1 MVKGVSSAGLEVI
14 PIKVGKKQ
22 KKMGLEMIPLK
33 PGQVQSVPTQS
44 RKRASRRSKISSAMR
59 VAGPLASQGG
69 QLQEVQAHANA
80 VAGFMQSTTPI
91 SSEGK
96 SSIMTILNPCGE
108 LGSDEN
114 AKFPDGTL
122 SQSGVQRFRQFET
135 IVAPWQTFSSS
146 ANVTNN
152 WSLYIISPA
161 SFRTVAVLIAVRDGK
176 ALTDTE
182 FAMVFTSMN
191 VDAPMID
198 YPNWKSIGTTGTGP
212 DPNIYYTTYSF
223 KAAQLDL
230 DPGTGESK
238 SIESFRVVGDGLV
251 VMHNTPDLWNQ
262 GSFAV
267 GQFKTDFAM
276 IETDTTATPVVIEIQ
291 TNVTAGSPNDL
302 EGIVNIYAVLN
313 GVNTNILNGVF
324 NGPGPWTFTTIS
336 GLYTLKMP
344 SPDNEVFLANSG
356 AGTPLTFTYNFGTT
370 PTLTVA
376 NSGAFPSITFGL
388 FQTPGTFVFML
399 QGEGPTLAADQFN
412 PSQLVLS
419 LPSLNQDS
427 IVQADP
433 KFSAELM
440 KAHCGF
446 YAVRRYF
453 EPKLNM
459 NNSNVSGNIKLE
471 VQSMAKEI
479 VVDAPGGIVGDILDR
494 NGSTIIAAIRGISYA
509 CSPTIKAV
517 RYIEFLPA
525 PDSPLA
531 PFVGPTPKKDDDAEE
546 VFRQVQLSGPHSYVP
561 DANLLG
567 GLATFIMSVVDAVPV
582 FLRTARGISNAVSNA
597 LSWVESKIPVM

>member
-1 MVKGVSSAGLEVI
+1 MVKGASSAGLEII
-14 PIKVGKKQ
+14 PVKVGKKSG
-22 KKMGLEMIPLK
+22 KMGLEMIPLR
-33 PGQVQSVPTQS
+33 PDQVQSAPLPQ
-44 RKRASRRSKISSAMR
+44 RKKASKKLKNSSVMPA
-59 VAGPLASQGG
+59 VGPLASRGG
-69 QLQEVQAHANA
+69 QLQEVQAHASK
-80 VAGFMQSTTPI
+80 VSGFMQSNKPI
-91 SSEGK
+91 STEGK

-191 VDAPMID
+191 VDAPMVD
-198 YPNWKSIGTTGTGP
+198 YPNWNSIGIPGTGVE
-212 DPNIYYTTYSF
+212 PNVYYTTYSF
-223 KAAQLDL
+223 KAAHLDL

-238 SIESFRVVGDGLV
+238 SIESFRVVGDGMV

-267 GQFKTDFAM
+267 AQFKTDFAM
-276 IETDTTATPVVIEIQ
+276 IETDTTATPVVIEVL
-291 TNVTAGSPNDL
+291 TSAVGTTL
-302 EGIVNIYAVLN
+302 EGSVSMYAVIN
-313 GVNTNILNGVF
+313 GVKTIILDGVLT
-324 NGPGPWTFTTIS
+324 GAGPWTFNTV
-336 GLYTLKMP
+336 GGAYTLKMP
-344 SPDNEVFLANSG
+344 SPDNEVFYTTTSG
-356 AGTPLTFTYNFGTT
+356 GDPIGFVYTPGPN
-370 PTLTVA
+370 PTLTISNTSV
-376 NSGAFPSITFGL
+376 FPSISMGL
-388 FQTPGTFVFML
+388 FTGTGTFVFML
-399 QGEGPTLAADQFN
+399 QGEGPTLAMSQFN

-471 VQSMAKEI
+471 VQSMSKEI

-509 CSPTIKAV
+509 CSPTIKSV
-517 RYIEFLPA
+517 RYVEFLPA

-531 PFVGPTPKKDDDAEE
+531 PFVGPTPPKDDDAEE
-546 VFRQVQLSGPHSYVP
+546 IFRQVQLSGPHSYVP

>member
-1 MVKGVSSAGLEVI
+1 MVKGASSAGLEII
-14 PIKVGKKQ
+14 PVKVGKKSG
-22 KKMGLEMIPLK
+22 KMGLEMIPLR
-33 PGQVQSVPTQS
+33 PDQVQSAPLPQ
-44 RKRASRRSKISSAMR
+44 RKKASKKLKNSSVMPA
-59 VAGPLASQGG
+59 VGPLASRGG
-69 QLQEVQAHANA
+69 QLQEVQAHANK
-80 VAGFMQSTTPI
+80 VSGFMQSNKPI
-91 SSEGK
+91 STEGK

-191 VDAPMID
+191 VDAPMVD
-198 YPNWKSIGTTGTGP
+198 YPNWNSIGIPGTGVE
-212 DPNIYYTTYSF
+212 PNVYYTTYSF
-223 KAAQLDL
+223 KAAHLDL

-238 SIESFRVVGDGLV
+238 SIESFRVVGDGMV

-276 IETDTTATPVVIEIQ
+276 IETDTTATPVVIEVL
-291 TNVTAGSPNDL
+291 TSAVGTTL
-302 EGIVNIYAVLN
+302 EGSVSMYAVIN
-313 GVNTNILNGVF
+313 GVKTIILDGVLT
-324 NGPGPWTFTTIS
+324 GAGPWTFNTV
-336 GLYTLKMP
+336 GGAYTLKMP
-344 SPDNEVFLANSG
+344 SPDNEVFYTTTSG
-356 AGTPLTFTYNFGTT
+356 GDPIGFVYTPGPN
-370 PTLTVA
+370 PTLTISNTSV
-376 NSGAFPSITFGL
+376 FPSISMGL
-388 FQTPGTFVFML
+388 FTGTGTFVFML
-399 QGEGPTLAADQFN
+399 QGEGPTLAMSQFN

-471 VQSMAKEI
+471 VQSMSKEI

-509 CSPTIKAV
+509 CSPTIKSV
-517 RYIEFLPA
+517 RYVEFLPA

-531 PFVGPTPKKDDDAEE
+531 PFVGPTPPKDDDAEE
-546 VFRQVQLSGPHSYVP
+546 IFRQVQLSGPHSYVP